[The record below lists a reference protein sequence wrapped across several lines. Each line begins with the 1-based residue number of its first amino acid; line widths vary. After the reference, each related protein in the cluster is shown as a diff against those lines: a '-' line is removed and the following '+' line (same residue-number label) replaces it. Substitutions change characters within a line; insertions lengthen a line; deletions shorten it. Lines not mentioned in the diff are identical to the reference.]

1 MTRIV
6 PDCGEE
12 AREGNRGGAAVVGS
26 VMTETSASSAPR
38 PSSSGR
44 LVGVT
49 GATGAVGGRVAAALA
64 EAGVAQRL
72 LVRDPSRAPELAGA
86 EVVRMSY
93 GDHEASVAALRGVDV
108 LFMVSAAEAPD
119 RRAQHLDVVAAA
131 AEAGVG
137 HVAYTSFQ
145 GAAPD
150 AVFTLAR
157 DHWATEEALRASGAA
172 VTILRDSFYLDVL
185 PEFADEQGV
194 LRGPAGTGRVAA
206 VARAD
211 VADVAAAV
219 LLDPEAH
226 VGAVHELT
234 GSEAVTLDEAAARL
248 TAVLGR
254 PFSFVDE
261 TVDEAYASRQRW
273 QPEPWQADAW
283 VSTYTSIAS
292 DEVSR
297 VTTAVRDVAGHEP
310 LTIETLFGAQGA

>member
-12 AREGNRGGAAVVGS
+12 AREGNRGGVAVVGS
-26 VMTETSASSAPR
+26 VMTETRASSAPR

-137 HVAYTSFQ
+137 HVVYTSFQ

-292 DEVSR
+292 GEVSR

-310 LTIETLFGAQGA
+310 LTIETLFGAQGD

>member
-1 MTRIV
+1 MT
-6 PDCGEE
+6 D
-12 AREGNRGGAAVVGS
+12 
-26 VMTETSASSAPR
+26 TSASSAPR
-38 PSSSGR
+38 PSSTGAGEGATGPSGR
-44 LVGVT
+44 RRLIGVT

-64 EAGVAQRL
+64 EAGAAQRL
-72 LVRDPSRAPELAGA
+72 VVRDASRAPELAGA
-86 EVVRMSY
+86 EVAVASY
-93 GDHEASVAALRGVDV
+93 GDHEATVAALRGVDV
-108 LFMVSAAEAPD
+108 LFMVSGAEAPD
-119 RRAQHLDVVAAA
+119 RRAQHLDVVASA

-137 HVAYTSFQ
+137 HVVYTSFQ

-157 DHWATEEALRASGAA
+157 DHWATEEALRASGMQ

-185 PEFADEQGV
+185 PEFADAQGV
-194 LRGPAGTGRVAA
+194 LRGPAGSGRVAA

-211 VADVAAAV
+211 VADAAVAV

-226 VGAVHELT
+226 AGAVHELT

-248 TAVLGR
+248 AAALGR

-261 TVDEAYASRQRW
+261 TLDEAYASRQRW

-292 DEVSR
+292 GEVSA
-297 VTTAVRDVAGHEP
+297 VSTAVRDLTGHDP
-310 LTIETLFGAQGA
+310 LTIETLFGPRGA

>member
-6 PDCGEE
+6 PDCATQAEK
-12 AREGNRGGAAVVGS
+12 GNTGGASVVGS
-26 VMTETSASSAPR
+26 VMTDAAASSVHR
-38 PSSSGR
+38 PSSSGP

-72 LVRDPSRAPELAGA
+72 VVRDASRAPQLAGA
-86 EVVRMSY
+86 EVAVATY

-119 RRAQHLDVVAAA
+119 RRAQHLDFVAAA

-137 HVAYTSFQ
+137 HVVYTSFQ

-150 AVFTLAR
+150 SVFTLAR
-157 DHWATEEALRASGAA
+157 DHWATEEALRSSGMQ
-172 VTILRDSFYLDVL
+172 VTLLRDSFYLDVL

-194 LRGPAGTGRVAA
+194 LRGPAGSGRVAA

-211 VADVAAAV
+211 VADVVSAV
-219 LLDPEAH
+219 LQEPSAH
-226 VGAVHELT
+226 AGATYELT
-234 GSEAVTLDEAAARL
+234 GSEAVSLEEAAARL
-248 TAVLGR
+248 AGALGR

-261 TVDEAYASRQRW
+261 TLDEAYASRQRW

-292 DEVSR
+292 GEVSR
-297 VTTAVRDVAGHEP
+297 VTTDVRDLTGHDP
-310 LTIETLFGAQGA
+310 LTIETLFSARDA

>member
-1 MTRIV
+1 MT
-6 PDCGEE
+6 D
-12 AREGNRGGAAVVGS
+12 
-26 VMTETSASSAPR
+26 TSASSVHR
-38 PSSSGR
+38 SSSSGP
-44 LVGVT
+44 LIGVT

-72 LVRDPSRAPELAGA
+72 VVRDASRAPQLAGA
-86 EVVRMSY
+86 EVVTATY
-93 GDHEASVAALRGVDV
+93 GDHDASVAALRGLDV

-119 RRAQHLDVVAAA
+119 RRAQHLDFVAAA

-137 HVAYTSFQ
+137 HVVYTSFQ

-157 DHWATEEALRASGAA
+157 DHWATEEALRTSGMQ
-172 VTILRDSFYLDVL
+172 VTLLRDSFYLDVL

-194 LRGPAGTGRVAA
+194 LRGPAGSGRVAA

-219 LLDPEAH
+219 LQQPSAH
-226 VGAVHELT
+226 VGATYELT
-234 GSEAVTLDEAAARL
+234 GPEAVTLEEAAARL
-248 TAVLGR
+248 GAVLGR

-261 TVDEAYASRQRW
+261 TLDEAYASRQRW

-292 DEVSR
+292 GEVSA
-297 VTTAVRDVAGHEP
+297 VSTAVRDLTGHDP
-310 LTIETLFGAQGA
+310 LSMETLFGPRPA